1 MDRHIKTLNLL
12 LNYLKRNGFPD
23 NAISVEWGSRKKWVV
38 DLAIM
43 AKEYDTPVSIFE
55 IRALK
60 SSESIKR
67 GIDSLK
73 RAVTLLELTVSCYMV
88 FCNAAGDDVEIF
100 DVTDNVY
107 NGTNIDY
114 KNFNDSKFTCDV
126 TNFEAMQLGV
136 EAKSREHNKQLRDK
150 KQEKLD
156 RYCFWVLPFYCI
168 IVMLLDWL
176 KIYTITY
183 ERLLVHCAFLILNL
197 LPFFKEISLA
207 GVLLKRN
214 SDEGK
219 K

>member
-1 MDRHIKTLNLL
+1 MDRHSQTLNLL
-12 LNYLKRNGFPD
+12 INYLKRNGFPD
-23 NAISVEWGSRKKWVV
+23 NAISIEWGTKRKWVV

-60 SSESIKR
+60 SQDSIKH
-67 GIDSLK
+67 GINSLK
-73 RAVTLLELTVSCYMV
+73 RAVTLLELTVSCYIV
-88 FCNAAGDDVEIF
+88 FCNKTGDDVEIF

-107 NGTNIDY
+107 NGTNLDFN
-114 KNFNDSKFTCDV
+114 NFNNPEFACEV
-126 TNFEAMQLGV
+126 INFEAMQLGI
-136 EAKSREHNKQLRDK
+136 EAKSREHNKQIQEK

-156 RYCFWVLPFYCI
+156 RYCFWLLPFYCI

-183 ERLLVHCAFLILNL
+183 ERLLVHGAFLVLNL

-214 SDEGK
+214 PDEEK

>member
-1 MDRHIKTLNLL
+1 MDRHSQTLNLL
-12 LNYLKRNGFPD
+12 INYLKRNGFPD
-23 NAISVEWGSRKKWVV
+23 NAISIEWGTKRKWVV

-60 SSESIKR
+60 SQESIKR

-73 RAVTLLELTVSCYMV
+73 RAVTLLELTVSCYIV
-88 FCNAAGDDVEIF
+88 FCNKTGDDVEIF
-100 DVTDNVY
+100 NVTDNVY
-107 NGTNIDY
+107 NGTNIDFN
-114 KNFNDSKFTCDV
+114 NFNNPEFTCEV
-126 TNFEAMQLGV
+126 INFEAMQLGI
-136 EAKSREHNKQLRDK
+136 EAKSREHNKQIQEK

-156 RYCFWVLPFYCI
+156 RYCFWLLPFYCI

-183 ERLLVHCAFLILNL
+183 ERLLVHGAFLVLNL

-214 SDEGK
+214 PDEEK